1 MAATVLE
8 FRWRRVLSDGS
19 SEVTLYSGSLYYGYV
34 PVGPALAAACRKSS
48 SPYPADDPN
57 DVYFPTM
64 QYRDR
69 PRDGGNVQ
77 LCSIE
82 VTKP

>member
-57 DVYFPTM
+57 DVYFPAM
-64 QYRDR
+64 
-69 PRDGGNVQ
+69 
-77 LCSIE
+77 
-82 VTKP
+82 